1 MAICRPNPVA
11 PPVTIATLPRHPL
24 PIGNGRGSSSA
35 VPLASGAS
43 YSHEGRWP
51 KPKGGDGMKTEGTGR
66 SGAGQGAV
74 VNSVNTERVTVNRPV
89 TPLQFTVYCFPFTQL
104 YLNSMLR
111 KYGGWLL
118 LGVAGAFAWGMLALH
133 RGETISAAWLVLAAV
148 GTYLLGFRFYS
159 RFLADRVFDVN
170 DRRAT
175 PAERLSN
182 GRDFVPT
189 QRWVL
194 FGHHFAA
201 IAGAGPLV
209 GPVLA
214 AQFGY
219 LPGVLW
225 IVFGVVLGG
234 AVQDFVILFGS
245 MRRDGKSLGQM
256 AKEETGPVTGL
267 LAMVAVLAIMVILLA
282 VLALVVVNAL
292 KDSPWGVFT
301 ILCTI
306 PIAILMGFWMK
317 IWRPGRTLEASLV
330 GVVLLLAALVAGR
343 YVAQSES
350 LAPYFTYSG
359 LQIAYGMIAY
369 GFIASV
375 LPVWMLL
382 CPRDYLSTFMKIG
395 TILLLALGILLVLPP
410 LKLPAITRF
419 VDGTGPVF
427 AGKLFP
433 FAFIT
438 IACGA
443 ISGFHALVAS
453 GTTPKMLMRES
464 DARLIGYGG
473 MLMESFVAVMA
484 LCAAALLDPGIYF
497 AINAPL
503 ATLGG
508 SVHSAV
514 EVIRQWGFTVTP
526 EQIEGLAA
534 SVGEKTLLGRTGGA
548 PSLAVGMAHIFS
560 NAFGA
565 GLTALWYHFA
575 IMFEALFILTTVD
588 TGTRV
593 GRFMLQEL
601 AGHLWHPLGRTS
613 WYPSTVLASA
623 LVVAAWGYFLVQG
636 VLDPLGGINSLWPLF
651 GISNQLLA
659 SVALCVGTTLIIK
672 RGKARH
678 AWVTLLPLA
687 WVLIATFTA
696 GWQKVFADDPRL
708 GFLSHASSIAEQVAA
723 GQMEGARGAR
733 LIFNDRLDAVVTL
746 SFMIVTLL
754 VVLASAREWVL
765 VLTRRKPAHAKES
778 PFVETAY
785 AG

>member
-1 MAICRPNPVA
+1 M
-11 PPVTIATLPRHPL
+11 LL
-24 PIGNGRGSSSA
+24 KPI
-35 VPLASGAS
+35 
-43 YSHEGRWP
+43 
-51 KPKGGDGMKTEGTGR
+51 
-66 SGAGQGAV
+66 
-74 VNSVNTERVTVNRPV
+74 
-89 TPLQFTVYCFPFTQL
+89 
-104 YLNSMLR
+104 
-111 KYGGWLL
+111 GWLL
-118 LGVAGAFAWGMLALH
+118 VALVGAAAWAVLALH
-133 RGETISAAWLVLAAV
+133 RGETINAAWVVLAAV
-148 GTYLLGFRFYS
+148 GTYLIGYRFYS
-159 RFLADRVFDVN
+159 RFLADRVLGLN

-175 PAERLSN
+175 PAERLAN

-189 QRWVL
+189 SRWVL

-219 LPGVLW
+219 LPGTIWL
-225 IVFGVVLGG
+225 VFGVVLGG
-234 AVQDFVILFGS
+234 AVQDFIILFGS

-317 IWRPGRTLEASLV
+317 AWRPGRTLEASAFGVALLLVALV
-330 GVVLLLAALVAGR
+330 GGR
-343 YVAQSES
+343 YVAES
-350 LAPYFTYSG
+350 AVLAPYFTYSG
-359 LQIAYGMIAY
+359 LTIAYGMIAY
-369 GFIASV
+369 GFLASV

-395 TILLLALGILLVLPP
+395 TILLLAIGIVLVLPP
-410 LKLPAITRF
+410 LKLPAVTQFI
-419 VDGTGPVF
+419 DGTGPVF

-453 GTTPKMLMRES
+453 GTTPKMLTRES

-508 SVHSAV
+508 NVHSAA
-514 EVIRQWGFTVTP
+514 EVIRGWGFTVTP
-526 EQIEGLAA
+526 GQIDALAA
-534 SVGEKTLLGRTGGA
+534 SVGEKSLLGRTGGA

-560 NAFGA
+560 SAFGQ
-565 GLTALWYHFA
+565 GLMALWYHFA

-601 AGHLWHPLGRTS
+601 AGQIWRPLGRTS
-613 WYPSTVLASA
+613 WYPSTVMASA
-623 LVVAAWGYFLVQG
+623 LIVAGWGYFLVQG

-672 RGKARH
+672 SGKARYV
-678 AWVTLLPLA
+678 WVTLLPLA
-687 WVLIATFTA
+687 WLLAATLTA
-696 GWQKVFADDPRL
+696 GWQKVFAQDPRL
-708 GFLSHASSIAEQVAA
+708 GFLAHAQSVADQVAS
-723 GQMEGARGAR
+723 GAVASAVGSR
-733 LIFNDRLDAVVTL
+733 LIFNDRLDAVVTIV
-746 SFMIVTLL
+746 FMIITVLVLL
-754 VVLASAREWVL
+754 SSAREWVL
-765 VLTRRKPAHAKES
+765 ILTRRKPAQAREA

>member
-1 MAICRPNPVA
+1 MSFKHI
-11 PPVTIATLPRHPL
+11 
-24 PIGNGRGSSSA
+24 
-35 VPLASGAS
+35 
-43 YSHEGRWP
+43 
-51 KPKGGDGMKTEGTGR
+51 
-66 SGAGQGAV
+66 
-74 VNSVNTERVTVNRPV
+74 
-89 TPLQFTVYCFPFTQL
+89 
-104 YLNSMLR
+104 
-111 KYGGWLL
+111 GWLL
-118 LGVAGAFAWGMLALH
+118 VALAGAVAWGVLALH
-133 RGETISAAWLVLAAV
+133 RGETISAAWLILAAV
-148 GTYLLGFRFYS
+148 GTYLIGYRFYS
-159 RFLADRVFDVN
+159 RFLANRVLGLN

-175 PAERLSN
+175 PAERLAN
-182 GRDFVPT
+182 GRDYVPT
-189 QRWVL
+189 SRWVL

-219 LPGVLW
+219 LPGTIWL
-225 IVFGVVLGG
+225 VFGVVLAG
-234 AVQDFVILFGS
+234 AVQDFIILFGS

-267 LAMVAVLAIMVILLA
+267 LAMVAVLAIMIILLA

-301 ILCTI
+301 ILCTL
-306 PIAILMGFWMK
+306 PIAVIMGFWMK
-317 IWRPGRTLEASLV
+317 VWRPGRTLEASAF
-330 GVVLLLAALVAGR
+330 GVMLLLLALVGGR
-343 YVAQSES
+343 YVGES
-350 LAPYFTYSG
+350 PALAPYFTYSG
-359 LQIAYGMIAY
+359 IAIAYGMIAY

-395 TILLLALGILLVLPP
+395 TVLLLALGILLVLPP
-410 LKLPAITRF
+410 LKLPAVTQFI
-419 VDGTGPVF
+419 DGTGPVF

-453 GTTPKMLMRES
+453 GTTPKMLTRES

-473 MLMESFVAVMA
+473 MLMESFVAIMA
-484 LCAAALLDPGIYF
+484 LCAAALLEPGIYF

-508 SVHSAV
+508 NVHTAA
-514 EVIRQWGFTVTP
+514 EVIRGWGFTVSP
-526 EQIEGLAA
+526 AEIEGLAA
-534 SVGEKTLLGRTGGA
+534 AVGEKTLLGRTGGA

-560 NAFGA
+560 SAFGQ
-565 GLTALWYHFA
+565 GLMALWYHFA

-601 AGHLWHPLGRTS
+601 AGQVWRPLGRTS

-623 LVVAAWGYFLVQG
+623 LVVAGWGYFLVQG

-659 SVALCVGTTLIIK
+659 SVALCVGTTLLIK
-672 RGKARH
+672 SGKARYV
-678 AWVTLLPLA
+678 WVTLVPLA
-687 WVLIATFTA
+687 WLLTVTLSA
-696 GWQKVFADDPRL
+696 GWVKVFADDPRL
-708 GFLSHASSIAEQVAA
+708 GFLAHAAVTVEQVVA
-723 GQMEGARGAR
+723 GTMGNSLGAR

-746 SFMIVTLL
+746 IFMVITVL
-754 VVLASAREWVL
+754 VVVSSAREWVL
-765 VLTRRKPAHAKES
+765 ILTRRKQARTQES

>member
-1 MAICRPNPVA
+1 MWLAVA
-11 PPVTIATLPRHPL
+11 
-24 PIGNGRGSSSA
+24 
-35 VPLASGAS
+35 
-43 YSHEGRWP
+43 
-51 KPKGGDGMKTEGTGR
+51 
-66 SGAGQGAV
+66 
-74 VNSVNTERVTVNRPV
+74 
-89 TPLQFTVYCFPFTQL
+89 
-104 YLNSMLR
+104 
-111 KYGGWLL
+111 
-118 LGVAGAFAWGMLALH
+118 VAGASGWAVLALH
-133 RGETISAAWLVLAAV
+133 RGETIGAAWLVIAAI
-148 GTYLLGFRFYS
+148 GTYLIAYRFYS
-159 RFLADRVFDVN
+159 RFLADRVFGLN

-189 QRWVL
+189 TRWVL

-219 LPGVLW
+219 LPGTIW

-234 AVQDFVILFGS
+234 AVQDFIILFGS

-256 AKEETGPVTGL
+256 AKEEIGPVTGM
-267 LAMVAVLAIMVILLA
+267 LAMAAVLAIMVILLA

-317 IWRPGRTLEASLV
+317 VWRPGRTLEASAI
-330 GVVLLLAALVAGR
+330 GVVLLMLALVGGR
-343 YVAQSES
+343 YVAES
-350 LAPYFTYSG
+350 ATVAPWFTHSG
-359 LQIAYGMIAY
+359 LTIAYAMIAY

-395 TILLLALGILLVLPP
+395 VILMLALGIFVVMPSLRM
-410 LKLPAITRF
+410 PAVTQF

-453 GTTPKMLMRES
+453 GTTPKMLTRES

-484 LCAAALLDPGIYF
+484 MCAATVLDPGVYF
-497 AINAPL
+497 AINVPI

-508 SVHSAV
+508 SAESAA
-514 EVIRQWGFTVTP
+514 EVIRTWGFTVSAQQMN
-526 EQIEGLAA
+526 ELAA
-534 SVGEKTLLGRTGGA
+534 AVGEKTLLGRTGGA

-560 NAFGA
+560 GAFGQ
-565 GLTALWYHFA
+565 GLMSLWYHFA
-575 IMFEALFILTTVD
+575 IMFEALFILTTID

-593 GRFMLQEL
+593 GRFMLQEFV
-601 AGHLWHPLGRTS
+601 GHIWEPLGRTS
-613 WYPSTVLASA
+613 WYPSTVFASA
-623 LVVAAWGYFLVQG
+623 MVVAGWGYFLVQG

-659 SVALCVGTTLIIK
+659 SVALCVGTTILIK
-672 RGKARH
+672 SGKARY
-678 AWVTLLPLA
+678 AWATLLPLA
-687 WVLIATFTA
+687 WLLTVTLTA
-696 GWQKVFADDPRL
+696 GWQKVLADDPRL
-708 GFLSHASSIAEQVAA
+708 GFLAHAAVTAEQVAA
-723 GQMEGARGAR
+723 GTMDAARGAR
-733 LIFNDRLDAVVTL
+733 LIFNDRLDAVVAIV
-746 SFMIVTLL
+746 FVVVTLL
-754 VVLASAREWVL
+754 VVAASAREWVL
-765 VLTRRKPAHAKES
+765 VLTRRRPAQVKES
-778 PFVETAY
+778 PYVETAY